1 MRDEASNKIYY
12 KTANLILTYFYENQH
27 NNTGKWS
34 LYIYE
39 IC

>member
-1 MRDEASNKIYY
+1 MRDKASNKNYG
-12 KTANLILTYFYENQH
+12 KAANLILTYFYENQY
-27 NNTGKWS
+27 NNTRKWS